1 MMKEYRRSNER
12 REAGGRQ
19 GKGKGGKGEDMQVR
33 GKRKGLVT
41 FSSFPLAVC
50 VTDAQT
56 AAPHPPSFS
65 STRLLFQDYSG
76 DPSVVVLVF
85 EVRMTRKNI

>member
-1 MMKEYRRSNER
+1 MMKEEEKMKER
-12 REAGGRQ
+12 REAG
-19 GKGKGGKGEDMQVR
+19 EDKIKVR

-41 FSSFPLAVC
+41 FSTFPLAAC

-56 AAPHPPSFS
+56 AAPGPPSSS
-65 STRLLFQDYSG
+65 STRLHFQDYSG
-76 DPSVVVLVF
+76 GPSVVVLVF